1 MEEFSSL
8 VNTIYN
14 TRNKKNKDFVKIY
27 KIAVDHT
34 YEIDDPLL
42 IRYFLLE
49 TVEEINNDL
58 IKNNKPYRV
67 HLEYNM
73 LEHFLNEIEFYN
85 DDGTFNNFKLLD
97 RLEYLD
103 NLIKSCSFSNK
114 FALTCFD

>member
-34 YEIDDPLL
+34 YERDGPLL

-67 HLEYNM
+67 HLGYNM
-73 LEHFLNEIEFYN
+73 LEHFFI
-85 DDGTFNNFKLLD
+85 
-97 RLEYLD
+97 
-103 NLIKSCSFSNK
+103 
-114 FALTCFD
+114 